1 MKILLLMD
9 PSIPVP
15 PIYYGGI
22 ERVVYDLACEYTKM
36 GHKVTLIAGPNSQ
49 SPGRLITYGVNSDT
63 QSIRIDFKL
72 SLTVASILFKE
83 VPKHDVIHNFGRLLW
98 MFPIAWFKL
107 RKVQTY
113 MRYITPSNIK
123 WLNFIRVRNIC
134 FTAVSDAIVKTG
146 ISGGGNWNTV
156 YNCAPVD
163 EFKYIPVISDD
174 APLVFLGRL
183 ERCKG
188 AHTAIQVAISTRK
201 KLIIAGNIS
210 LLKEEKD
217 YFENE
222 LKPYFTHPLID
233 YIGVVDNTQ
242 KQKLL
247 GSALAMLLPVEWFEP
262 FPIVIPE
269 CYACGTPILAFPGGG
284 VPEGIDHG
292 ITGFICNS
300 VDEMAEYVSKIE
312 YLNREDCRRKALKDY
327 SRKTIASKY
336 LDLYNS

>member
-9 PSIPVP
+9 PAIPVP

-22 ERVVYDLACEYTKM
+22 ERVVYDMACEYVKM
-36 GHKVTLIAGPNSQ
+36 GHEVTLVAGPNSK
-49 SPGRLITYGVNSDT
+49 SPGRLIIYGANANT
-63 QSIRIDFKL
+63 QSIRINFKL
-72 SLTVASILFKE
+72 SFKVASILFKE
-83 VPKHDVIHNFGRLLW
+83 LPKHDVIHNFGRLFWL
-98 MFPIAWFKL
+98 FPVAWFKI

-113 MRYITPSNIK
+113 MRFITPFNIK
-123 WLNFIRVRNIC
+123 WLNMIGVRNI
-134 FTAVSDAIVKTG
+134 FYTAVSNAIVKTG

-156 YNCAPVD
+156 YNCAPVE
-163 EFKYIPVISDD
+163 EFECNLSLNED

-188 AHTAIQVAISTRK
+188 AHSAIKVALLTGK

-210 LLKEEKD
+210 PLSEEKE

-222 LKPYFTHPLID
+222 LKPYFVHPLIN
-233 YIGVVDNTQ
+233 YIGVIDNIQ

-247 GSALAMLLPVEWFEP
+247 CEALAMLLPVEWFEP

-269 CYACGTPILAFPGGG
+269 SYACGTPILAFPGGG

-300 VDEMAEYVSKIE
+300 VEEMASHVSKIK
-312 YLNREDCRRKALKDY
+312 YLNREDCRRKALKEY